1 MDGGPH
7 DGMPEVRRPLDTGPQ
22 CGCRDGALV
31 RAAVRGVREQL
42 GLELGACAAWTRLAD
57 VHYTRPPAHTG
68 EPMEKVP
75 PACPLRQAVRPL
87 ISAFRLVSYIYHT
100 LLSEVEQ

>member
-1 MDGGPH
+1 MRRSINAGP
-7 DGMPEVRRPLDTGPQ
+7 RGP
-22 CGCRDGALV
+22 CRDGALV

-42 GLELGACAAWTRLAD
+42 GLELSACAAWTRLAD
-57 VHYTRPPAHTG
+57 VHCTRPPAHTG